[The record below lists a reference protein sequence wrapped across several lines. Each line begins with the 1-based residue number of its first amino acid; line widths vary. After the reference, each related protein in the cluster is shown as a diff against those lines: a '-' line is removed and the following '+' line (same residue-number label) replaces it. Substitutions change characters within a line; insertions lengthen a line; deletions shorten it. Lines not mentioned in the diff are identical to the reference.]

1 MSGSCDGI
9 CESSFHLDIYF
20 NWSSWEKSTRRR
32 RKLGVANGGG
42 MLPVL
47 VLSASAF
54 NALGV
59 VLVAPI
65 TQGGDFARHAGFA
78 ASLSGAGTKT
88 QGVALVNQI
97 RMLDLEARTAKRL
110 ETVPEFVIDDALARL
125 RAITD

>member
-1 MSGSCDGI
+1 MVS
-9 CESSFHLDIYF
+9 LDPT
-20 NWSSWEKSTRRR
+20 EGHEQRGTRP
-32 RKLGVANGGG
+32 A
-42 MLPVL
+42 L
-47 VLSASAF
+47 VLSISAF

-65 TQGGDFARHAGFA
+65 TQGGDFSRHAGFA

-97 RMLDLEARTAKRL
+97 RMLDLEARKAKRV
-110 ETVPEFVIDDALARL
+110 ETVPEYVVEDALARL

>member
-1 MSGSCDGI
+1 MKFGRGDIVLVC
-9 CESSFHLDIYF
+9 LDPT
-20 NWSSWEKSTRRR
+20 EGHEQRGTRP
-32 RKLGVANGGG
+32 A
-42 MLPVL
+42 L
-47 VLSASAF
+47 VLSANVF

-88 QGVALVNQI
+88 QGAALVNQI
-97 RMLDLEARTAKRL
+97 RMLDLEARKAKRI
-110 ETVPEFVIDDALARL
+110 ETAPEFVVDDALARL

>member
-1 MSGSCDGI
+1 MVSRVKFGRGDI
-9 CESSFHLDIYF
+9 VMVNLDPAEGHHQRSI
-20 NWSSWEKSTRRR
+20 R
-32 RKLGVANGGG
+32 
-42 MLPVL
+42 PVL

-54 NALGV
+54 NVLGV

-78 ASLSGAGTKT
+78 ASLSGAATKT

-97 RMLDLEARTAKRL
+97 RMLDLEARKAKRV
-110 ETVPEFVIDDALARL
+110 ETVSEFVVEDALARL

>member
-1 MSGSCDGI
+1 MSRSKFGRGDI
-9 CESSFHLDIYF
+9 VMVNLDPT
-20 NWSSWEKSTRRR
+20 EGHEQK
-32 RKLGVANGGG
+32 G
-42 MLPVL
+42 MRPVL
-47 VLSASAF
+47 VLSTSGF

-59 VLVAPI
+59 ILVAPI

-97 RMLDLEARTAKRL
+97 RMLDLDARKAKRV
-110 ETVPEFVIDDALARL
+110 ETAPEFVVDDALARL

>member
-1 MSGSCDGI
+1 MVSRSKFGRGDVVMVN
-9 CESSFHLDIYF
+9 LDPT
-20 NWSSWEKSTRRR
+20 EGHEQR
-32 RKLGVANGGG
+32 G
-42 MLPVL
+42 MRPAL
-47 VLSASAF
+47 VLSTSAF

-78 ASLSGAGTKT
+78 ASLSGTGTKT

-97 RMLDLEARTAKRL
+97 RMLDLEARKAKRV
-110 ETVPEFVIDDALARL
+110 ETVPEHVVEDALARL

>member
-1 MSGSCDGI
+1 MSRSKFGRGDI
-9 CESSFHLDIYF
+9 VMVNLDPT
-20 NWSSWEKSTRRR
+20 EGHEQR
-32 RKLGVANGGG
+32 G
-42 MLPVL
+42 MRPAL

-54 NALGV
+54 NSLGL

-65 TQGGDFARHAGFA
+65 TQGGDFSRHAGFA

-97 RMLDLEARTAKRL
+97 RMLDLEARKAKRV
-110 ETVPEFVIDDALARL
+110 ETVPEYVVEDALARL